1 MIRKQPQRICAVCRE
16 SKLKRELIRLVRD
29 PEGNISLDPTGK
41 KSGLGAYLC
50 NNPECLKK
58 ARKQRCLERSLKTP
72 IPEELWEQIAAAIE
86 DLPKNESDE

>member
-41 KSGLGAYLC
+41 KSGRGAYLC

-58 ARKQRCLERSLKTP
+58 ARKQRCLERSLKTK
-72 IPEELWEQIAAAIE
+72 IPDELWEQIEAAIKGLAE
-86 DLPKNESDE
+86 DAADE

>member
-41 KSGLGAYLC
+41 KSGRGAYLC

-58 ARKQRCLERSLKTP
+58 ARKQRCLER
-72 IPEELWEQIAAAIE
+72 
-86 DLPKNESDE
+86 

>member
-29 PEGNISLDPTGK
+29 PQGNISLDPTGK
-41 KSGLGAYLC
+41 KSGRGAYLC

-58 ARKQRCLERSLKTP
+58 ARKQRCLERSLKTQ
-72 IPEELWEQIAAAIE
+72 IPEELWTQIAAAIE
-86 DLPKNESDE
+86 DLAKNESDE